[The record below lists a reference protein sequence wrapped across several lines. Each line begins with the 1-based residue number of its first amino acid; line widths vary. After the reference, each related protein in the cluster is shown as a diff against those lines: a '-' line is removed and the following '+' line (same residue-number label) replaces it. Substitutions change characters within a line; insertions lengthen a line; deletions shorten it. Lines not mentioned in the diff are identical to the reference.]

1 MDTAG
6 IVNLIFSLD
15 EFSPLQPISRGQ
27 SGMYERENREEAPLL
42 RLFSVI
48 ISTILIKLTIPTG
61 LIVVIRKSS
70 HRSKIAQKE
79 VRNGQKLTT

>member
-6 IVNLIFSLD
+6 IVNFIFSLD

-27 SGMYERENREEAPLL
+27 SGMYEREKRKEAPLS

-48 ISTILIKLTIPTG
+48 ISTILIKLTIPFRV
-61 LIVVIRKSS
+61 LIMSFVAKSEKAVS
-70 HRSKIAQKE
+70 RAPEIEWS
-79 VRNGQKLTT
+79 RC